1 MAKTIRKRGKSGGS
15 CTAAASKV
23 AASAATPQI
32 QELQDLMD
40 SQQHKIDAVK
50 EAYSQQNS
58 QLAKCNSSLMMK
70 MTDFEK
76 KISELLQENVIL
88 RSKVSMSETNYKKRL
103 NQQISIL
110 EEGISQ
116 RFEEIFH
123 MFNRVRRNENLPTAN
138 NNANEP
144 KPLLRTKRSRPS
156 SGRASS
162 IHFQTDETSEPRISE
177 QTQAKRKR
185 RNSRRESL
193 FLPGDFEFTSGGDL
207 SPLGQP
213 EQQPAFELGQP
224 SAEQVLENQPIEYAE
239 THAAEQTQ
247 ITEDYLN
254 NSITQD
260 EDGDNGSLSFANS
273 LIDYSIPE
281 ETAATGRHFNTEVEV
296 PTSSS
301 KLEIFKDEPKDET
314 RKQAPET
321 STTEQRNANDTPFIP
336 LETSQSKVK
345 HSLRP
350 LNTKSTKKKFDEVM
364 PSTNSNGACDLNFP
378 RTRRTRG
385 KTIDY
390 TLPSLR
396 AKMRRPSEKLVD
408 ATTFTNIQ
416 DLQVTHSDKKSSK
429 SNSRKSTMSPDPM
442 PIQRLQQEESQSNT
456 DFIRSATQKK
466 SLNNSGEQNHKQE
479 IEKSDDT
486 KNEPIPNHSIENSG
500 SPEYKASSTDNSSG
514 FCGKPLK
521 DITNT
526 PKPKSTKTKKLLKNA
541 IINDLCD
548 RPDDINSSSSER
560 SVSFR
565 LHEEDLSVFD
575 LIGSDKAKHPQKTYR
590 ARSRKKTNSR
600 E

>member
-1 MAKTIRKRGKSGGS
+1 MAKTIRKRGRAGGS

-123 MFNRVRRNENLPTAN
+123 MFNRVRRNENLPTVN
-138 NNANEP
+138 NNSDGP
-144 KPLLRTKRSRPS
+144 KSILRTKRSRPS

-162 IHFQTDETSEPRISE
+162 IHFQTGETSEPKLSE
-177 QTQAKRKR
+177 QTQLKKKR

-213 EQQPAFELGQP
+213 GQQPAFELGQP
-224 SAEQVLENQPIEYAE
+224 SAEQVLENQPIEFAE
-239 THAAEQTQ
+239 AHAAEQTQ
-247 ITEDYLN
+247 ISEDYLN
-254 NSITQD
+254 NSITQEENGHD
-260 EDGDNGSLSFANS
+260 GSLSFANS

-281 ETAATGRHFNTEVEV
+281 ETAATGRHFNTEVDV
-296 PTSSS
+296 STSSS
-301 KLEIFKDEPKDET
+301 KLEIFKDELKDET
-314 RKQAPET
+314 RQQAPRT
-321 STTEQRNANDTPFIP
+321 SPMKQRNANDTAFMP

-456 DFIRSATQKK
+456 DFIKGAKQKN
-466 SLNNSGEQNHKQE
+466 SLNNTEEQAEKK
-479 IEKSDDT
+479 IEESAA
-486 KNEPIPNHSIENSG
+486 KNEPIPNPSIQNSG
-500 SPEYKASSTDNSSG
+500 SPEYKAASTDNSSG

-526 PKPKSTKTKKLLKNA
+526 PKLKSTKTKKLLKNA

-548 RPDDINSSSSER
+548 RPDDSNSSSSER

-590 ARSRKKTNSR
+590 VKSRKKTNSR